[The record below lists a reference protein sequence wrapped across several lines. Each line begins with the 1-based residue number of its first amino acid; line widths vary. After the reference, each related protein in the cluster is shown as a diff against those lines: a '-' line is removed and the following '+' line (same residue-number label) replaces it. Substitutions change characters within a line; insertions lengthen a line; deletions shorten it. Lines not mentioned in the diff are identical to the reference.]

1 MKAIL
6 LLLLTIAVVAG
17 QELRLAWQPSPDAVA
32 GYILHASTNSFA
44 TTNASA
50 LRVDVGTNL
59 TASVQ
64 ATNAAR
70 WFFTV
75 TAYDT
80 NRVESARCPELMVQ
94 FFNPP
99 AGLGVVIQHTAQLE
113 STNWQDVGFFRL
125 KISR

>member
-1 MKAIL
+1 MKSIL
-6 LLLLTIAVVAG
+6 LLLLTLAMASG
-17 QELRLAWQPSPDAVA
+17 QELRLAWQPSPDPVA
-32 GYILHASTNSFA
+32 GYILHAGTNSFA

-80 NRVESARCPELMVQ
+80 NRVESVPCPELMVQ
-94 FFNPP
+94 FSRPP
-99 AGLGVVIQHTAQLE
+99 SGLGVTVQHAAQLE